1 MVEAA
6 ALRETMLLRVASLTS
21 GYGRVRIV
29 QGVSLAVQT
38 GEILAVIGRNGVGK
52 TTLMKTLIGSIA
64 PMRGRIELKG
74 KDITSFGP
82 SERARLGIG
91 YVPQGRGIFGRMS
104 VAENLALGRG
114 IGGGAE
120 PPNLDQVFR
129 LFPILKDRL
138 NQRAGSM
145 SGGQQQLLA
154 IGRVLVGRPH
164 LILLDEPS
172 EGIQPNIVQQVAR
185 SIRRLRDEQ
194 GLTVII
200 VEQNLLLIQAVA
212 DRSIVMDKGAVVA
225 QLTRESISDP
235 EVAKRYLAI

>member
-1 MVEAA
+1 
-6 ALRETMLLRVASLTS
+6 
-21 GYGRVRIV
+21 
-29 QGVSLAVQT
+29 
-38 GEILAVIGRNGVGK
+38 
-52 TTLMKTLIGSIA
+52 
-64 PMRGRIELKG
+64 
-74 KDITSFGP
+74 
-82 SERARLGIG
+82 
-91 YVPQGRGIFGRMS
+91 
-104 VAENLALGRG
+104 
-114 IGGGAE
+114 
-120 PPNLDQVFR
+120 
-129 LFPILKDRL
+129 
-138 NQRAGSM
+138 M

-172 EGIQPNIVQQVAR
+172 EGIQPNIVQQIAR
-185 SIRRLRDEQ
+185 IIRRLRDEQ